1 MRRKDAVELLRV
13 ILQEWD
19 GCLIDTKAA
28 SKILS
33 KIQKQIGMLPP
44 DRLAHLPPPCEIA
57 YEWDTKKRSR

>member
-19 GCLIDTKAA
+19 GSLIDTRAA

-44 DRLAHLPPPCEIA
+44 DRLSHLPAPCEIA
-57 YEWDTKKRSR
+57 YEWDTKIRSK